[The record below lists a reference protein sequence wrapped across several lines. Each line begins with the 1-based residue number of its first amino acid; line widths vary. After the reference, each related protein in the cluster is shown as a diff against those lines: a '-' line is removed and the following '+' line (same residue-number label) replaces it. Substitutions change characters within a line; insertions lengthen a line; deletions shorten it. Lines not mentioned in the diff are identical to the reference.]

1 MKRVGVALLA
11 IVSLLGGLSAQAAQ
25 DPPEYLSWAQP
36 GPWRSPDP
44 AAFPL
49 QSFASTQ
56 PIIGTYFF
64 YWFDAQYLHARQF
77 NLTFDPFPYHPVDQD
92 TQSFLD
98 ANWYLKQ
105 FSDMLDAGI
114 DFVLPDY
121 WGEPGQYNRRVA
133 PAPELNLF
141 ATQGI
146 PPMLDALDQLDR
158 SGRPLKIALFLDT
171 TILNDED
178 LTSQRGKDIFY
189 ASLRD
194 YYSRIP
200 PKFWVAI
207 DGHPIVWLYDAQR
220 VYAFDQ
226 STFDD
231 VYEQFAQDFGGLRP
245 WIVREWQWSSA
256 KNATSTAVINTEGLY
271 AWGAAPFGF
280 NADPRLTVA
289 QVGPGFKNT
298 QFGNGSN
305 RFDTPRRDGAY
316 YRENLARALQSGRN
330 IAAIETWN
338 ELGEGSGILETLEF
352 GHQYIDITR
361 EFADAFKTPHPA
373 GL

>member
-1 MKRVGVALLA
+1 MTRIGVVLLAMFSWVGVPPM
-11 IVSLLGGLSAQAAQ
+11 QAAQ
-25 DPPEYLSWAQP
+25 GAPEYLSWAQP

-44 AAFPL
+44 ADFPL
-49 QSFASTQ
+49 QSFAATQ

-77 NLTFDPFPYHPVDQD
+77 GLSFDPFPYHSVDQD

-98 ANWYLKQ
+98 SNWYLKQ
-105 FSDMLDAGI
+105 FRDMLEAGI
-114 DFVLPDY
+114 DFVL
-121 WGEPGQYNRRVA
+121 

-146 PPMLDALDQLDR
+146 PPMLDALEQLDR
-158 SGRPLKIALFLDT
+158 SGQPLKIALFLDT

-178 LTSQRGKDIFY
+178 LTTQRGKDIFY
-189 ASLRD
+189 ASIRD

-200 PKFWVAI
+200 PKFWAAI

-226 STFDD
+226 STFDYIYD
-231 VYEQFAQDFGGLRP
+231 QFAQDFGGLRP
-245 WIVREWQWSSA
+245 WIVREWQWYSA
-256 KNATSTAVINTEGLY
+256 KNATSTDVITTEGVY

-280 NADPRLTVA
+280 NADPRLTIA

-298 QFGNGSN
+298 QFGGGPN

-316 YRENLARALQSGRN
+316 YRDNLARALQSGRT

-352 GHQYIDITR
+352 GRQYIGITR
-361 EFADAFKTPHPA
+361 EFADAFKTSHPT